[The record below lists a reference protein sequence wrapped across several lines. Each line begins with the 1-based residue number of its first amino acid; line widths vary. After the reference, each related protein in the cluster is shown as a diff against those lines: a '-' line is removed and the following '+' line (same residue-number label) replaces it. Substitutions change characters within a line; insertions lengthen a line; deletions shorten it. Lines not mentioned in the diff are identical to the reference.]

1 MEKAEVKAA
10 EFSKELASKY
20 ELKGLTPGV
29 IVTPKGEIDLTTA
42 SLADVAKHEKYLKH
56 CLVEKQADKS
66 APAAGKSAPGN
77 TGS

>member
-1 MEKAEVKAA
+1 MEKVEVKAA
-10 EFSKELASKY
+10 EFSKELAGKY

-56 CLVEKQADKS
+56 CLVEKQAEKTA
-66 APAAGKSAPGN
+66 APAAKSVPAN